1 MKYFFYTIAIF
12 VALAACKPEKPRKL
26 PYIGERE
33 VVNGD
38 SIYTTIPD
46 FSFLNQDSI
55 AVTNQSFDGKI
66 RIADFFFTSC
76 PTICPKLA
84 KQMLRIYDKFKSD
97 DRVRLISH
105 TIDPKR
111 DTPSRL
117 KQYAQKLEVAAPKW
131 QFVTG
136 NKKALH
142 EIANDYYSIALDNAD
157 APGGFDHSG
166 RIILVD
172 KNRHVRAFCDGTDP
186 ISVEKFMEDIELLL
200 SETK

>member
-1 MKYFFYTIAIF
+1 MKYFFYIIAIF
-12 VALAACKPEKPRKL
+12 VAFAACKPEKPRKL

-38 SIYTTIPD
+38 SIYTKIPD

-55 AVTNQSFDGKI
+55 AVTNQSFEGKI

-97 DRVRLISH
+97 DRVTLISH

-136 NKKALH
+136 NKKELH

-186 ISVEKFMEDIELLL
+186 ISVEKFMEDIDLLL
-200 SETK
+200 SE